1 MDQRYL
7 AVLPA
12 EVRALVEP
20 IESLIGSEIVVRR
33 QREGDPTLVPEG
45 DLAVCDCF
53 MNNGVTTV
61 TITFPGE
68 DISQHVLIHEIFHA
82 HRKIVEKVHW
92 LVAAVNEE
100 IAVRFAT
107 RIDNDVEHLFIIP
120 LEISYAPEA
129 LGFWESHYDRRLAEA
144 LESREHPLVLRD
156 NLLRH
161 WLVSSSVI
169 PQWHGLGQLRS
180 ALAAKGWLGEGERLV
195 EKIARV
201 KSSKPQCVAT
211 LLRFLK
217 LESRRYCLSQFFVS
231 EKRCPSSML
240 PAH

>member
-20 IESLIGSEIVVRR
+20 IESLIGSEIVVRP
-33 QREGDPTLVPEG
+33 QREGGLMPFAGG

-53 MNNGVTTV
+53 MNEGVTTV
-61 TITFPGE
+61 TITFPGR
-68 DISQHVLIHEIFHA
+68 DIPRNVLTHEVLHA
-82 HRKIVEKVHW
+82 HRNIVGRVHR

-107 RIDNDVEHLFIIP
+107 RMENDIEHLFIIP
-120 LEISYAPEA
+120 LEISYTPEA
-129 LGFWESHYDRRLAEA
+129 LSYWESHYDRRLAEV
-144 LESREHPLVLRD
+144 LESQEHPVVLRD

-161 WLVSSSVI
+161 WLVASSVI
-169 PQWHGLGQLRS
+169 PQWAGLSQLRS
-180 ALAAKGWLGEGERLV
+180 SLAANGWLDDAKKLSA
-195 EKIARV
+195 KIARV
-201 KSSKPQCVAT
+201 KSSKAQCLST
-211 LLRFLK
+211 LLRFLG
-217 LESRRYCLSQFFVS
+217 LDRQRYCLSQFLVS
-231 EKRCPSSML
+231 ERRCPSSML